1 MKIKI
6 EVYMLKT
13 FPSDIVGV
21 ANCKKSRI
29 LLQLMKKEIFSQ
41 EDLFLIKKLGFEI
54 EYEKKE

>member
-6 EVYMLKT
+6 DVYMSKT
-13 FPSDIVGV
+13 FPADIVGI
-21 ANCKKSRI
+21 AKCKKSRI

-41 EDLFLIKKLGFEI
+41 EDLFLMKKLGIEI